1 MKRFILFLLLIFI
14 LPVKAAIITGEV
26 EYDYNAGYSY
36 NTAKPVIKYIDSAN
50 IENRNYL
57 LQGITELKDRK
68 LAKFSDGSYGVLYYD
83 DPMYTWYYSENG
95 HLINYTR
102 KDSDGY
108 PCRITKYKPDGSIA
122 NTGYR
127 VSESESFIYSPQ
139 GKLIAHWIGEN
150 CYDGSNNLIMKR
162 KFLK

>member
-1 MKRFILFLLLIFI
+1 MKRFIFILLFLLI
-14 LPVKAAIITGEV
+14 LPSNAAIITGEV
-26 EYDYNAGYSY
+26 EYDYNAGNNYQPTK
-36 NTAKPVIKYIDSAN
+36 TAVKYIDSAN
-50 IENRNYL
+50 SENRNYL

-95 HLINYTR
+95 RLINYTQ
-102 KDSDGY
+102 KDNMGY
-108 PCRITKYKPDGSIA
+108 PCRITKYKPDGSVA

-127 VSESESFIYSPQ
+127 VSEKESFIYSPQ

-150 CYDGSNNLIMKR
+150 CYDGNNNLIMKR
-162 KFLK
+162 KFLE